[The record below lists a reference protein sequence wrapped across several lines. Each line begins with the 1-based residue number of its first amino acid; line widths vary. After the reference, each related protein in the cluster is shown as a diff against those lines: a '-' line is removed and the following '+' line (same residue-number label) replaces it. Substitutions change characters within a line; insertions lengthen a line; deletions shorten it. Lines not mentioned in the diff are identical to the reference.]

1 MDSGGGKVVEQIIAA
16 AAVVVSSWE
25 TKKRLDGI
33 SILAKLL
40 MLILM
45 KEMRDKFFMN
55 PAAFIFRRL
64 VST

>member
-45 KEMRDKFFMN
+45 KEMRDKFFKKN
-55 PAAFIFRRL
+55 
-64 VST
+64 VSYILI